1 MKKPKTQEQ
10 LCLYLL
16 LKNKVMT
23 PLKFIENGLISYHQ
37 RIGDLRSKD
46 INVLMKKV
54 SFENQFGNKS
64 EHGTWYLSNKIKAQ
78 KLYKEL
84 TK

>member
-1 MKKPKTQEQ
+1 MIKVTIGESKTQ
-10 LCLYLL
+10 
-16 LKNKVMT
+16 KTK
-23 PLKFIENGLISYHQ
+23 PFPIS
-37 RIGDLRSKD
+37 
-46 INVLMKKV
+46 MKKV

-64 EHGTWYLSNKIKAQ
+64 EHGTWYLSNKSKAE